1 MRLDARETALR
12 ALSDFR
18 LGKARSEEALHRAL
32 TKGGLDDRDGALA
45 SRIFYG
51 VIQNR
56 LFIDGC
62 IAAYSSVKL
71 NKLHPQVLDIL
82 RLSVYQLLFLSK
94 IPVNAA
100 VSEGV
105 ALTRKHANPRA
116 AGLVNA
122 VLRRVAE
129 NRDGLL
135 SPPVGA
141 MTPRWLSSRY
151 SHPLWLTEEF
161 IRRLGLEE
169 TAALLKENN
178 EDAPVTVRINTLKW
192 GVGDVL
198 ASLRDDGATVTEHWL
213 PGSLELRG
221 AHRPDRL
228 AAFHNG
234 GIYIQDPAAALAVLA
249 AGPRSGMLV
258 VDGCAS
264 PGGKSMTAAVMM
276 ENTGRIVSC
285 DVSEQKLQRIRE
297 NALRTGL
304 SCIETRQMDAREPDA
319 ALLGQA
325 DLVIADVPCSGF
337 GVIRKKPEIRYKEK
351 QEVAALPALQ
361 LEIVKGLS
369 RCLRPGGLLLY
380 STCTLLEEENEEVV
394 AAFLRD
400 MPEFTLEAF
409 RLPDP
414 VGDVPE
420 GMVTL
425 WPHRHGTDGFFIARL
440 RRRLTP

>member
-1 MRLDARETALR
+1 MRVDARETALR

-18 LGKARSEEALHRAL
+18 LGKARSEDALHKAL
-32 TKGGLDDRDGALA
+32 EKGGLDARDAALA

-62 IAAYSSVKL
+62 IAAYSSVRL
-71 NKLHPQVLDIL
+71 PKLHPQVLDIL

-105 ALTRKHANPRA
+105 SLTRKHETPRA

-122 VLRRVAE
+122 VLRRVSE
-129 NRDGLL
+129 NRDSLL
-135 SPPVGA
+135 SPPEGA
-141 MTPRWLSSRY
+141 PTLQWLSTRY

-161 IRRLGLEE
+161 DRRLGFEE
-169 TAALLKENN
+169 TAALLKANN
-178 EDAPVTVRINTLKW
+178 EDAPVTVRVNTLRESA
-192 GVGDVL
+192 VDVL
-198 ASLRDDGATVTEHWL
+198 ASLKDAGVEITEHWL

-228 AAFHNG
+228 AAFNNG
-234 GIYIQDPAAALAVLA
+234 SIYIQDPAAALAVLA
-249 AGPRSGMLV
+249 AGPRPGMLV

-264 PGGKSMTAAVMM
+264 PGGKSMTAAVLM
-276 ENTGRIVSC
+276 ENTGRIISC
-285 DVSEQKLQRIRE
+285 DVSEQKLRRIRE

-304 SCIETRQMDAREPDA
+304 SCIETRLMDARNPEA
-319 ALLGQA
+319 ALLSQA

-337 GVIRKKPEIRYKEK
+337 GVIRKKPEIRYKDK
-351 QEVAALPALQ
+351 QEIEALPALQ

-369 RCLRPGGLLLY
+369 RCLKPGGLLLY
-380 STCTLLEEENEEVV
+380 ATCTLLKEENEEVV

-400 MPEFTLEAF
+400 MPEFSLEAF
-409 RLPDP
+409 RLPEP
-414 VGDVPE
+414 MGDVPA

-425 WPHRHGTDGFFIARL
+425 WPHRHGTDGFFIAKL
-440 RRRLTP
+440 RRRLTQ